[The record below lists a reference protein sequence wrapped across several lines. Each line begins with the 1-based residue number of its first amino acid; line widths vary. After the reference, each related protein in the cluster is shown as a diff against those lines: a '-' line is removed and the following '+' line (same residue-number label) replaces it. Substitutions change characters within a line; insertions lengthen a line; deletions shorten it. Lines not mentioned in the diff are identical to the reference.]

1 MRITDL
7 DYIKLFYAVHRCP
20 RLLQLLKNAEGF
32 DGTVP
37 PDEVEEAQNEFKNP
51 RVFRFDTA
59 APMSETE
66 ANTLKVE
73 TKSTAMKHI
82 EGGWPKEV
90 R

>member
-1 MRITDL
+1 M
-7 DYIKLFYAVHRCP
+7 
-20 RLLQLLKNAEGF
+20 KNAEGF

-37 PDEVEEAQNEFKNP
+37 PDEAEEGQNEFKNP
-51 RVFRFDTA
+51 RVFRYDTA

-90 R
+90 RRKSAIACPLDI